1 MIGELPLANILVAS
15 QDEIL
20 RDLLELS
27 LQRLEH
33 FVRLSESGDQSLKM
47 IRDDFFYLALFDYE
61 MPDMTA
67 VEILKTLKNSY
78 GNVPLAMILS
88 SDISPDTVKECIS
101 SGARDFV
108 VKPFI
113 IPDLILRMEKILKAA
128 NLL

>member
-1 MIGELPLANILVAS
+1 MAS

-27 LQRLEH
+27 LQRFNHL
-33 FVRLSESGDQSLKM
+33 VQLSENGEQSLKF
-47 IRDDFFYLALFDYE
+47 IRDDFVDLAMLDYE

-67 VEILKTLKNSY
+67 FEILNTLKSFS
-78 GNVPLAMILS
+78 GNVPLAMVLS
-88 SDISPDTVKECIS
+88 SDISPETVKECIS